1 VVFSSMS
8 PLAKLAIGIRWILMR
23 DGLGATNHMEA
34 TGFIR
39 SAAGVQYPD
48 IQATAL
54 GLLH

>member
-1 VVFSSMS
+1 MS

-48 IQATAL
+48 IQAPAL